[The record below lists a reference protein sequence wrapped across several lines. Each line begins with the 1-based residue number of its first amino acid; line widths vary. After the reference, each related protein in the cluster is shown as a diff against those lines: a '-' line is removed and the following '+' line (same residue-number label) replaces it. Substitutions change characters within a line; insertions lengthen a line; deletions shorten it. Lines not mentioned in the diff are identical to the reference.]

1 MTSDSF
7 ETRGIASV
15 LGGGDSERK
24 SAVVY
29 TGETIKAGYAI
40 YVAGG
45 YAYAA
50 KNSDSY
56 VSGIACERA
65 GTALDTAFTA
75 GQTIEYFPVG
85 QDTWAWCLYLAQS
98 PVANLAEG
106 EQVMVSATD
115 GYLMK
120 WAYTNATEKSDTP
133 TWRVGRVLKDQ
144 TGSKTDNKL
153 ILVNL
158 GAS

>member
-1 MTSDSF
+1 MASDTF
-7 ETRGIASV
+7 ETRGIGSV

-29 TGETIKAGYAI
+29 SGETIKAGYAI
-40 YVAGG
+40 YVAAG

-50 KNSDSY
+50 KNSDNY
-56 VSGIACERA
+56 VSGIACEKT
-65 GTALDTAFTA
+65 GTAIDTAFTA
-75 GQTIEYFPVG
+75 GDTIEYFPVG
-85 QDTWAWCLYLAQS
+85 QDTWAWCLLLPAS

-106 EQVMVSATD
+106 EQVIVSATD
-115 GYLMK
+115 GFLMK
-120 WAYTNATEKSDTP
+120 WAYANATEKSDTP
-133 TWRVGRVLKDQ
+133 TWRVGRVIKDQ
-144 TGSKTDNKL
+144 TGSKTENKL